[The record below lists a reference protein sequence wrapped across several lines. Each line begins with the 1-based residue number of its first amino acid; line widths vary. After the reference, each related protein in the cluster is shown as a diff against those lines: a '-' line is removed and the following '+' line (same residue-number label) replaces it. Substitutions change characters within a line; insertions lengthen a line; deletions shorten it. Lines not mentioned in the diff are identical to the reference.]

1 MFEALWYCFV
11 YHVFQNT
18 EFLCLNKRLANSY
31 IKLDYVL
38 AGCIGAL
45 CCDIATLYNTK
56 ACYNNYI
63 RQIKVL
69 VNAGSQFV
77 LK

>member
-1 MFEALWYCFV
+1 MILQQYTPPDWY
-11 YHVFQNT
+11 
-18 EFLCLNKRLANSY
+18 
-31 IKLDYVL
+31 D
-38 AGCIGAL
+38 
-45 CCDIATLYNTK
+45 
-56 ACYNNYI
+56 NYI